1 MTEAE
6 AVKQIKFILD
16 TEKALGISKASVMAR
31 MLQVHYKVYSKWR
44 NGENKMDA
52 ITKTALLMLM
62 HMKTAKELDVHA
74 LDIWIDSTKQQEQAN
89 DTKSKAV

>member
-31 MLQVHYKVYSKWR
+31 MLQVNYKVYSKWR
-44 NGENKMDA
+44 NGENEMPAIAYAAFRMVVAMRLAKATNVQAMD
-52 ITKTALLMLM
+52 L
-62 HMKTAKELDVHA
+62 
-74 LDIWIDSTKQQEQAN
+74 WIDKISNALIF
-89 DTKSKAV
+89 